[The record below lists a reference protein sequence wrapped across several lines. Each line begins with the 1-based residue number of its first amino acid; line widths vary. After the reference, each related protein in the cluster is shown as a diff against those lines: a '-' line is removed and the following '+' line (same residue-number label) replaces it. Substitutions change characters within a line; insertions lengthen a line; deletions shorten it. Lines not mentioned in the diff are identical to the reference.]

1 MKRNR
6 KLSIALIAAAL
17 ALLATSPSRAQ
28 EQDGR
33 WTLEQSTLSYH
44 VSHPVHR
51 ADGVSHAAQG
61 QGVCHQGQCDFV
73 ITAPVKSFDSGSGLR
88 DRHMQKVTHEE
99 QFPTIT
105 VRTQFPDQPPASP
118 TIYADLEIQFAGET
132 AEYEQVA
139 FQQETQGDEVRI
151 TGTIPAK
158 VSDFKI
164 KPPSL
169 LTMAIKDDIP
179 VRVEM
184 TWRKEK

>member
-1 MKRNR
+1 MDRNR
-6 KLSIALIAAAL
+6 KLLIALMAIALGFLAA
-17 ALLATSPSRAQ
+17 PQSRAQ
-28 EQDGR
+28 DGH

-44 VSHPVHR
+44 VSHPVHQ
-51 ADGVSHAAQG
+51 ADGVSHAAEG
-61 QGVCHQGQCDFV
+61 QGVCHEGQCDFV

-88 DRHMQKVTHEE
+88 DRHMLKVTHED

-105 VRTQFPDQPPASP
+105 VRTQFPDEMPASA
-118 TIYADLEIQFAGET
+118 TIYADLDIQFAGET
-132 AEYEQVA
+132 AEYKQVP
-139 FQQETQGDEVRI
+139 FQQVTDGDEVRI

-169 LTMAIKDDIP
+169 LTMAIKNEIP

-184 TWRKEK
+184 TWKKEK

>member
-1 MKRNR
+1 MDRRR
-6 KLSIALIAAAL
+6 KLALVVIAAVL
-17 ALLATSPSRAQ
+17 ALLAAPQSRAQ
-28 EQDGR
+28 EGR

-44 VSHPVHR
+44 VSHPVHQ
-51 ADGVSHAAQG
+51 ADGVSHAAEG
-61 QGVCHQGQCDFV
+61 QGVCHDGQCDFV

-88 DRHMQKVTHEE
+88 DRHMLKVTHEE

-105 VRTQFPDQPPASP
+105 VRTRFPDEMPASP

-132 AEYEQVA
+132 AEYQQVRFEQA
-139 FQQETQGDEVRI
+139 TEGDEVRI
-151 TGTIPAK
+151 TGMIPAK

-169 LTMAIKDDIP
+169 LTMAIKNDIP

-184 TWRKEK
+184 TWKKQK